1 MGANPNAEKST
12 WAPTCEALP
21 PTVPLDR
28 GGFKYES
35 RQVLSRIVL
44 REEYESR
51 GIFGADD

>member
-1 MGANPNAEKST
+1 MTTKTTKPETSRRIALKALVGAG
-12 WAPTCEALP
+12 L
-21 PTVPLDR
+21 VML